1 MGFLLNKIFTILKKK
16 KKTMGGFPFVVYTF
30 DIWIYD
36 RSWKPRCWFEWKYL
50 WIHIKVAPPSM
61 ASDRKFYCLCC
72 CKQPVHVLCLKMV
85 LEEMLCKFF
94 LACYWWKPLLIT
106 QQARWRLHWSEA
118 STSVCCRTCSYG
130 VQKRPSESTRKY
142 SVFYSRSGSL
152 KSDSFQKRFTSFL
165 NV

>member
-1 MGFLLNKIFTILKKK
+1 MGFLLNKIFSILKKTEK

-61 ASDRKFYCLCC
+61 ASDRKFHCLCC

-85 LEEMLCKFF
+85 LEVMLCKFF
-94 LACYWWKPLLIT
+94 WPAIDESRCLSLNQKDGDCIGQRLQRPFVVGHAHMVSKRAVRIHKEVHCLLFPVGQLKI
-106 QQARWRLHWSEA
+106 WFFSEKIHFF
-118 STSVCCRTCSYG
+118 S
-130 VQKRPSESTRKY
+130 
-142 SVFYSRSGSL
+142 
-152 KSDSFQKRFTSFL
+152 
-165 NV
+165 